1 MGDDGAVRG
10 VFDAAAKEPG
20 TPGGSPL
27 ARWLLAN
34 AQDFA
39 TELAKV
45 RRPNWQALARAL
57 FDKAGVAGRD
67 GQLVAGETLRQAWY
81 RVRLYLDDRG
91 SDWVTF
97 AAAPKV
103 RRRKRAA
110 DPKVG
115 HKQVKWS
122 TDPRELT
129 PGTRPVEPVQFKS
142 QAAESSKPVQK
153 PPVSPS
159 AAAADLD
166 EMQRK
171 FAAIKPWLTS
181 GGME

>member
-10 VFDAAAKEPG
+10 VFDAAAKEPS
-20 TPGGSPL
+20 TPGGSAL
-27 ARWLLAN
+27 ACWLLAN

-39 TELAKV
+39 AELEKV

-81 RVRLYLDDRG
+81 RVRLYLDERG

-110 DPKVG
+110 GPKVR
-115 HKQVKWS
+115 HKRVKWS
-122 TDPRELT
+122 TDPCELT
-129 PGTRPVEPVQFKS
+129 PGTGPVEPVQFKPP
-142 QAAESSKPVQK
+142 APESSKPGQRT
-153 PPVSPS
+153 PVSPS
-159 AAAADLD
+159 TAAADID

-181 GGME
+181 GGIE